1 MRGEVARQQLFLAG
15 LAVKLLLLV
24 GAGLATRLCLFG
36 SSTPLPEGEP
46 YEGPS
51 PGPSVFGQA
60 RGFKDS
66 RWFVVLCSV
75 MALRELRQLKF

>member
-1 MRGEVARQQLFLAG
+1 MCKGEGEVARQQLFLAG

-51 PGPSVFGQA
+51 PAPQFLAKPGVLRIVVGLS
-60 RGFKDS
+60 S
-66 RWFVVLCSV
+66 FV
-75 MALRELRQLKF
+75 Q